1 MILKFLGTGAADWAE
16 PSDGFFRANAC
27 ALIDG
32 SVMIDGTVGALKN
45 LGDPNAVTDI
55 LYTHSHRDHFD
66 PALLAAIAPVRAY
79 AHRSWA
85 GEINVPGV
93 TVVPFETLI
102 DFEVRGLR
110 VTALPSNHSTERAHE
125 TTVHFIVRGGD
136 RTLFYATDGA
146 WLLNAEWHALLKE
159 ELDAAVFDATVGEA
173 YPSDFR
179 IFEHNT
185 VGMVRLI
192 TGTLRNPMNGP
203 NPTHGHIRPVLKPDA
218 KVYLTHLARTLH
230 PTHAEVAKSC
240 EGEFIVACDGLEVE
254 V

>member
-1 MILKFLGTGAADWAE
+1 MRFKFLGTGAADWAK

-32 SVMIDGTVGALKN
+32 SVMIDGTLRALER
-45 LGDPNAVTDI
+45 LDDPAAVTDI
-55 LYTHSHRDHFD
+55 LYTHSHADHFD
-66 PALLAAIAPVRAY
+66 PALLGALAPVRAH
-79 AHRSWA
+79 AHKSWA
-85 GEINVPGV
+85 GEIDVPGV
-93 TVVPFETLI
+93 AVVPFDTLS

-110 VTALPSNHSTERAHE
+110 VTALPSNHSTERAYE
-125 TTVHFIVRGGD
+125 TTVHFVVRGGG
-136 RTLFYATDGA
+136 RSLFYATDGA

-159 ELDAAVFDATVGEA
+159 ELDAAVFDATVGEM

-192 TGTLRNPMNGP
+192 ARMLKNPMNGI
-203 NPTHGHIRPVLKPDA
+203 NPVHGYIRPVLKSDA

-230 PTHAEVAKSC
+230 PSHEEVEKSC
-240 EGEFIVACDGLEVE
+240 AGEFVVAYDGLEVE
-254 V
+254 I